1 MKSGKRV
8 LVTGGAGRLGINV
21 CKILLGEGFQVRVFD
36 LDTPRNRQGVKE
48 LSDRV
53 EILWG
58 DITKPDSVRRAVS
71 DIDAVVHMAAIL
83 PPVVYE
89 KPELA
94 RDVNVG
100 GTRILVDLIKEK
112 GDHIPFIFTS
122 SVAVFGPTPE
132 AEGPVCV
139 DTCVPKP
146 VEIYG
151 ETKLKAEE
159 VIRESGIDYLILRL
173 TAIMY
178 LSFDL
183 SDMNRIF
190 SIPLDN
196 RLEFCHP
203 DDLAVA
209 IGNALKNFDAIEG
222 ETLVISGGPE
232 QRMLFKDMVG
242 GIMGV
247 MGLPLPPEDRFTRE
261 PYFLDWYDT
270 SRSQELLKFQRKG
283 YTDYIKDF
291 SRGLTQRY
299 TRLFIPAMRYC
310 VSPLF
315 GTVVLRILFRS

>member
-1 MKSGKRV
+1 MKSSMRV

-36 LDTPRNRQGVKE
+36 LDTPGNRQNVGE
-48 LSDRV
+48 LDGRA
-53 EILWG
+53 EIFWG
-58 DITKPDSVRRAVS
+58 DITREDSVCRAVS

-83 PPVVYE
+83 PPVAYE

-94 RDVNVG
+94 HEVNVG
-100 GTRILVDLIKEK
+100 GTKILVDLMKAK
-112 GDHIPFIFTS
+112 GGHIPFVFTS
-122 SVAVFGPTPE
+122 SVAVFGPTPG
-132 AEGPVCV
+132 AEGPVSV
-139 DTCVPKP
+139 DNYVPKP
-146 VEIYG
+146 VETYG

-209 IGNALKNFDAIEG
+209 IGNALKSFDTIKG
-222 ETLVISGGPE
+222 NTLVISGGPE

-242 GIMGV
+242 GVLGV
-247 MGLPLPPEDRFTRE
+247 MGLPLPPEDKFTRE

-270 SRSQELLKFQRKG
+270 TKSQELLKFQGKG
-283 YTDYIKDF
+283 YTDYLKDF
-291 SRGLTQRY
+291 SLGLTRRY
-299 TRLFIPAMRYC
+299 TKLFLPAMRYF

-315 GTVVLRILFRS
+315 GTVVLRLICRG